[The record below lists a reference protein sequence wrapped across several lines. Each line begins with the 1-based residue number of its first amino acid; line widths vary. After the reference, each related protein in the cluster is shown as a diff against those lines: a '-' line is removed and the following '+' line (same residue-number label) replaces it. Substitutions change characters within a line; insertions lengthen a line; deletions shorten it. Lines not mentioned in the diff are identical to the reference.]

1 MNAARELLAKGAK
14 MTASELLLEG
24 VELMLFGMG
33 FVFVFLV
40 LLVGVVSL
48 MSRLITNF
56 APPAPAPA
64 VSTSISSAGSPSHE
78 PDAETLAAIQSA
90 IAQHR
95 ARRG

>member
-1 MNAARELLAKGAK
+1 MNAAAWLLAKGAK
-14 MTASELLLEG
+14 MTSSELLLEG

-48 MSRLITNF
+48 MSRLIATF
-56 APPAPAPA
+56 APSAPSPAISSPAP
-64 VSTSISSAGSPSHE
+64 SFRSASHE
-78 PDAETLAAIQSA
+78 PDVETLVAIQSA

>member
-1 MNAARELLAKGAK
+1 
-14 MTASELLLEG
+14 MTPSELLLEG

-33 FVFVFLV
+33 FVFIFLV

-48 MSRLITNF
+48 MSRLIATF
-56 APPAPAPA
+56 AVPVPAPA
-64 VSTSISSAGSPSHE
+64 VSSPASSTRPANHE
-78 PDAETLAAIQSA
+78 PDADTLAAIQSA

>member
-1 MNAARELLAKGAK
+1 

-48 MSRLITNF
+48 MSLLIATF
-56 APPAPAPA
+56 APPAAAPA
-64 VSTSISSAGSPSHE
+64 ASSPLSSAKSASHE

>member
-1 MNAARELLAKGAK
+1 
-14 MTASELLLEG
+14 MTPSELLLEG

-33 FVFVFLV
+33 FVFIFLV

-48 MSRLITNF
+48 MSRLIATF
-56 APPAPAPA
+56 APPVPAPA
-64 VSTSISSAGSPSHE
+64 ISSPRSSTQSVGHE